1 MFAYESHYNSL
12 HRFLCGQCQKHL
24 PSAHLLDLHLSETH
38 DSFFAVQVDKKPMV
52 SALFF
57 HPSRHCSMLKRILNL
72 CPQYACYLEECQHM
86 SQTPA
91 ERHDHCIT
99 QHKFPHDFRFDGFN
113 HKRAMI
119 NSIKQSNSRS
129 ENNNKKPSTSSIVQA
144 SKFAANQVHDEDIV
158 LEDKSILLTAQ
169 RKPITSFSFGHGKA
183 KTFSGAKLST
193 HHKSYAMALTKKSK
207 QPNKTS
213 TSSTLECEKMV
224 EDLMESLPQ

>member
-1 MFAYESHYNSL
+1 MC
-12 HRFLCGQCQKHL
+12 R
-24 PSAHLLDLHLSETH
+24 
-38 DSFFAVQVDKKPMV
+38 
-52 SALFF
+52 
-57 HPSRHCSMLKRILNL
+57 
-72 CPQYACYLEECQHM
+72 QYVCYLEECPHK

-113 HKRAMI
+113 HKKAMI
-119 NSIKQSNSRS
+119 NSIKQSNCRS

-144 SKFAANQVHDEDIV
+144 SKYQVHDEDIV

-169 RKPITSFSFGHGKA
+169 RKPITSFSFGHRKA
-183 KTFSGAKLST
+183 KTFSGATSNT
-193 HHKSYAMALTKKSK
+193 NEKSYAMALTKKSK

-213 TSSTLECEKMV
+213 TASTPECEKMI